1 MQTVHVNN
9 HLLVLKDH
17 LAVDRGTW
25 VVFGAACESVRL
37 LQQGRAFASHRR
49 VHGWPVTHA
58 LVP

>member
-1 MQTVHVNN
+1 MLTVHVNK

-17 LAVDRGTW
+17 LAAYRGTW

-37 LQQGRAFASHRR
+37 LQQGRPFESHRR
-49 VHGWPVTHA
+49 LHGPTATHA